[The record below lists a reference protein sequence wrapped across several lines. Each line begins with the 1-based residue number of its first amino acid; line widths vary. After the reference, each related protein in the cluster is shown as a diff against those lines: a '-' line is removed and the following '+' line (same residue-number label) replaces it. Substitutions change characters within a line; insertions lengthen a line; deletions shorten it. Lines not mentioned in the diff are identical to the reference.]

1 VIRIHAVYFSVALA
15 LAPALAAQDADSHP
29 RELTQT
35 WSSVSQKSAVKK
47 QTWAFIHFEP
57 DGTYRAVRVE
67 VGPHGAPQ
75 VGTVIK
81 GRWAILRTE
90 VRGRLL
96 CARVDGADQSRCT
109 PYQVAQSGAELSWN
123 ELVFSRADSLL
134 VQRWA
139 LKGF

>member
-1 VIRIHAVYFSVALA
+1 VIQFHAISVSVALA
-15 LAPALAAQDADSHP
+15 LASALAAQDPDSHP

-35 WSSVSQKSAVKK
+35 WSSVSQKSAADK

-67 VGPHGAPQ
+67 VGSGGVPQ

-109 PYQVAQSGAELSWN
+109 PYQVAQGGTQLSWN
-123 ELVFSRADSLL
+123 ELSFVRADSSL
-134 VQRWA
+134 VRRWE
-139 LKGF
+139 LKEF